1 MKQHKKN
8 SARDI
13 AYVGLFAAVMAV
25 CSWIAVPAPI
35 PFTLQT
41 LGLFITVSLLGGR
54 RGSMAVLIYLLL
66 GLVGA
71 PVFAGFTG
79 GIGIFMGERGG
90 YLIGLFIAALV
101 MWGMERLSGR
111 SARAAILSMVLGLA
125 ICYTFGT
132 VWFTAVHARVGNA
145 VSAWS
150 VISLCVLP
158 YIIPDALKVTL
169 AWYIRKRFRP
179 LFLTF

>member
-8 SARDI
+8 SARDV
-13 AYVGLFAAVMAV
+13 AYVGLFAAVMTV

-90 YLIGLFIAALV
+90 YLIGLFFAALV

-125 ICYTFGT
+125 VCYTFGT
-132 VWFTAVHARVGNA
+132 VWFAAVHTRGGNT
-145 VSAWS
+145 VSALTA
-150 VISLCVLP
+150 ISLCVLP
-158 YIIPDALKVTL
+158 YIIPDTLKITL

>member
-1 MKQHKKN
+1 
-8 SARDI
+8 
-13 AYVGLFAAVMAV
+13 MAV
-25 CSWIAVPAPI
+25 CSWIAIPAPI

-66 GLVGA
+66 GLVGV
-71 PVFAGFTG
+71 PVFASFTG

-111 SARAAILSMVLGLA
+111 SARAAILSMALGLTV
-125 ICYTFGT
+125 CYTFGT
-132 VWFTAVHARVGNA
+132 VWFAAVHARVGNA

-179 LFLTF
+179 FF

>member
-1 MKQHKKN
+1 
-8 SARDI
+8 
-13 AYVGLFAAVMAV
+13 MAV
-25 CSWIAVPAPI
+25 CSWIAIPAPI

-66 GLVGA
+66 GLVGV
-71 PVFAGFTG
+71 PVFASFTG

-111 SARAAILSMVLGLA
+111 SARAAILSMALGLTV
-125 ICYTFGT
+125 CYTFGT
-132 VWFTAVHARVGNA
+132 VWFAAVHARVDNA

-179 LFLTF
+179 FF